1 MKTINISR
9 NHFLA
14 NVKSLGILLL
24 TKSNFVMAQSQ
35 ESPVPLDPALVQEF
49 VRLGQF
55 DLDNVKRQL
64 QVMKCY

>member
-24 TKSNFVMAQSQ
+24 TKSNFVMAQPQ
-35 ESPVPLDPALVQEF
+35 ESPVPLDPALVLEF
-49 VRLGQF
+49 VRLGHF